1 MIDLKSFK
9 KREGRWLKPLINKGK
24 FTVNAIETIKGYV
37 SPVLLSVKR

>member
-37 SPVLLSVKR
+37 TSFVEC

>member
-9 KREGRWLKPLINKGK
+9 KRGRWLKPLINKGK